1 MQSSKNSFISSTFW
15 SERVGYVAALETLK
29 QMEKTKSWKTISRL
43 GNYFRKKIK
52 RCF

>member
-1 MQSSKNSFISSTFW
+1 MSFISSTFW

-29 QMEKTKSWKTISRL
+29 QMDLSKTKSLNHFL
-43 GNYFRKKIK
+43 GLEIILKKIK